1 MSHHAWPT
9 PIPIS
14 VHTSDHSSDHTS
26 DHTPDHT
33 SDHSSEHTHDHSSD
47 HTSDHAP
54 DHTSDHS
61 YDHSSGHMSEH
72 TPDHTSDHSSDHT
85 PDHTTS
91 GNNISEDIKINSC
104 YVMPLRDV
112 EAADD
117 ISHLLAN
124 NQSITIPA
132 DVRFISATE
141 LPSPRNVAP
150 MLTSITHRLLCLIYC
165 TFALY
170 TNHETSLDHNFPS
183 PKPIIS
189 LSRQVTC
196 DYFSLQTIFPLLHPQ
211 YLHVPVPIP
220 PRVVIH
226 PALPPPPLPGTV
238 SANVYSP
245 DKAVKSVRWPV
256 WSWTLWSQLPSTL
269 GNSSLHTW

>member
-1 MSHHAWPT
+1 
-9 PIPIS
+9 
-14 VHTSDHSSDHTS
+14 
-26 DHTPDHT
+26 
-33 SDHSSEHTHDHSSD
+33 
-47 HTSDHAP
+47 
-54 DHTSDHS
+54 
-61 YDHSSGHMSEH
+61 
-72 TPDHTSDHSSDHT
+72 
-85 PDHTTS
+85 
-91 GNNISEDIKINSC
+91 
-104 YVMPLRDV
+104 MPLRDV

-150 MLTSITHRLLCLIYC
+150 TLTSITHRLLCRIYC

-170 TNHETSLDHNFPS
+170 TNHVISLAHNFPS

-189 LSRQVTC
+189 LSRPVTC
-196 DYFSLQTIFPLLHPQ
+196 VYFSLQTIFPLLHPQ
-211 YLHVPVPIP
+211 YLHVPVPVP
-220 PRVVIH
+220 PRIVIH
-226 PALPPPPLPGTV
+226 PARPPPLPGTV

-256 WSWTLWSQLPSTL
+256 WSWTLWSQLPSTP
-269 GNSSLHTW
+269 GNSSLHTWLLLVEQVCYPVSKTICDLWPVTLTSLTGNLWPAIQDSMWDSMKRYITC